1 MKKSPI
7 YFFYEIVPNGADGTP
22 GDDGDVHY
30 RCLHGSHKIC
40 TIKKSMRSNLNGKS
54 YAFIGCLY
62 RLTLF
67 LVLVNNLRV
76 HIKPMYRLY
85 CFLKD
90 REEPP
95 TDHEIAYAS
104 GKKKL
109 DWNSGSDFVKKLE
122 GTSENIRK
130 AFNDQQAQASVR

>member
-7 YFFYEIVPNGADGTP
+7 YFFYEIVPNGADSTP

-30 RCLHGSHKIC
+30 CCLHGSHKIC

-90 REEPP
+90 REQPP
-95 TDHEIAYAS
+95 TDHEIAYVTARCDET
-104 GKKKL
+104 L
-109 DWNSGSDFVKKLE
+109 DHV
-122 GTSENIRK
+122 TCRK
-130 AFNDQQAQASVR
+130 